1 MVCRHVIVK
10 CSVFFL
16 KSKMQ
21 RNPTDYYWTPL
32 AARDE
37 HQNMKNQRNY
47 ICVAHLVGTK
57 REENGEYLPL
67 QVQLW
72 GCLGN
77 IAILSLER
85 KEIFKTAQENL
96 ITLQEGMRT
105 CLQEG
110 VESFVS
116 NLSIRFTATRWVA
129 HTSAQQVTQAD
140 KYNMYFFPT
149 FTTLSYPPML
159 VCRNLLLPPEV
170 TLVLYPIH
178 PGVHHHR
185 CV

>member
-1 MVCRHVIVK
+1 
-10 CSVFFL
+10 
-16 KSKMQ
+16 MQ

-159 VCRNLLLPPEV
+159 VCTNLLLPPEV